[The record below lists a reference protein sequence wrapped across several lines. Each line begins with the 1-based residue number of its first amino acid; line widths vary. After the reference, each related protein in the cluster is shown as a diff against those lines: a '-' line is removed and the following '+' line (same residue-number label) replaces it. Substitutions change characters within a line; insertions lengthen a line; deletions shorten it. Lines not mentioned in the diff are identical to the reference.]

1 MKIIKEDQNLMV
13 IKDKSIVAF
22 FVGAIFVLGGFLV
35 ILKPD
40 FFTNKPSIWSGF
52 VGILIGL
59 FVVFVAKITTIT
71 LDKITR
77 KIVFEWKTIISKKS
91 REYDLGSIKQL
102 ELQQVY
108 TSNSKSGGGY
118 SNKLVFLLDNGEE
131 VPLNPNSSSVVSVGG
146 RQIITGKGIGLKISS
161 FLDIP
166 FQERRLP
173 TVNEILST
181 IQSSIK
187 NNAEEIEM
195 ENNKKE

>member
-59 FVVFVAKITTIT
+59 FVFFVAKITTIT

-91 REYDLGSIKQL
+91 KEYDLGSIKQL

-108 TSNSKSGGGY
+108 NSNSKSRGGY

-146 RQIITGKGIGLKISS
+146 RQITTGKGIGLKISS
-161 FLDIP
+161 FLNIP

-187 NNAEEIEM
+187 NNAEIEIE
-195 ENNKKE
+195 NDKKE

>member
-13 IKDKSIVAF
+13 IKDKSIVVF
-22 FVGAIFVLGGFLV
+22 VVGAIFALGGFLV

-40 FFTNKPSIWSGF
+40 FFTNKPPIWSGF

-59 FVVFVAKITTIT
+59 FVFFVAKITTIT

-91 REYDLGSIKQL
+91 KEYDLGSIKQL

-108 TSNSKSGGGY
+108 NSNSKSRGGY

-146 RQIITGKGIGLKISS
+146 RQITTGKGIGLKISS
-161 FLDIP
+161 FLNIP

-187 NNAEEIEM
+187 NNAEIEIE
-195 ENNKKE
+195 NDKKE